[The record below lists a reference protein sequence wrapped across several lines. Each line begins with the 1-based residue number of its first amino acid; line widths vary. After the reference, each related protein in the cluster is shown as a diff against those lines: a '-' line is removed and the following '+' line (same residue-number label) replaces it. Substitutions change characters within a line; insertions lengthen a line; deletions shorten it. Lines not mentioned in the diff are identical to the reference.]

1 MLDGNILK
9 QKEFLAVDDEPDILE
24 VIVEEFPDSNVI
36 VAGNFDD
43 ALKLIQD
50 KRFDL
55 IILDIMGV
63 NGLELLVHCRKRGMP
78 ATMLTAHAVNVES
91 LNRSI
96 QLGAV
101 SFIPKDELIRLPEYI
116 AEILQGLEQGHTHWR
131 RLFERLEGY
140 FKDRLGI
147 VWEDLE
153 RPPNPPYVY

>member
-1 MLDGNILK
+1 MQDFEILK
-9 QKEFLAVDDEPDILE
+9 GKEFLAVDDEPDILE
-24 VIVEEFPDSNVI
+24 VIIEEFPESKVTA
-36 VAGNFDD
+36 AGNFEE
-43 ALKLIQD
+43 ALTLIRD

-63 NGLELLVHCRKRGMP
+63 NGLELLIHCRKKGMP

-101 SFIPKDELIRLPEYI
+101 SFIPKDELVRLPEYI
-116 AEILQGLEQGHTHWR
+116 TEILQCLAQGHTHWK

-147 VWEDLE
+147 VWKDLE
-153 RPPNPPYVY
+153 KPPNPPYLY

>member
-131 RLFERLEGY
+131 RLFERLDGY

>member
-43 ALKLIQD
+43 ALKLIQA

-116 AEILQGLEQGHTHWR
+116 AEILQGLEEGHTHWR
-131 RLFERLEGY
+131 RLFQRLEVY